1 MILVCLCRQGFEKEV
16 AAEITDCAAYAGIPG
31 YVKTTPDTGF
41 VEFVLPDTDSAFALF
56 DAIRFD
62 DLVFVRHWFVT
73 PAIASEL
80 PKEDRASP
88 LMASAQGLP
97 PLSKLEP
104 ITLDT
109 NDGKALVALTRG
121 VTNHIRTVFKKEGA
135 FKAKSNWLGQLLFFS
150 GGQACIGFFPENNG
164 SLWAGGIPRLR
175 APKDAPSRATLKLE
189 EAWHQFVPREQWDQR
204 IAPSMRAV
212 DLGAAPGGWTWQLVN
227 KSMFVD
233 AVDNGPMA
241 ENIMASGQ
249 VTHRMEDAFRFTPER
264 AVHWLVS
271 DIADKPARVAE
282 LITRWAENRWFKEAV
297 FNLKLPMKKRYIEL
311 QLCSEI
317 ITLALDNAGIE
328 YTLKFKQ
335 LYHDREEVTGHLV
348 LF

>member
-16 AAEITDCAAYAGIPG
+16 AAEIGDCAADAGVQG
-31 YVKTTPDTGF
+31 YVKTKPDSGYAEY
-41 VEFVLPDTDSAFALF
+41 VCPDEDSAVRLF
-56 DAIRFD
+56 ERVAFD
-62 DLVFVRHWFVT
+62 ELVFIRHWFLT
-73 PAIASEL
+73 AEILSDL

-88 LMASAQGLP
+88 LMRSAEGLP
-97 PLSKLEP
+97 PLSQLEP

-109 NDGKALVALTRG
+109 NDGKSLVALAKG
-121 VTNHIRTVFKKEGA
+121 VANHIRATYKKAGRI
-135 FKAKSNWLGQLLFFS
+135 KAKSDWVGQLLFFT
-150 GGQACIGFFPENNG
+150 GEQACIGFFPQSNG
-164 SLWAGGIPRLR
+164 PIWPGGIPRLR

-189 EAWHQFVPREQWDQR
+189 EAWHQFIPRDQWDQR

-241 ENIMASGQ
+241 ENLMATGQ
-249 VTHRMEDAFRFTPER
+249 ITHYTEDAYRFTPER
-264 AVHWLVS
+264 PVNWLVS

-282 LITRWAENRWFKEAV
+282 LIKNWAESRWFKEAV

-328 YTLKFKQ
+328 YSLRFKQ

-348 LF
+348 LY

>member
-1 MILVCLCRQGFEKEV
+1 M
-16 AAEITDCAAYAGIPG
+16 
-31 YVKTTPDTGF
+31 
-41 VEFVLPDTDSAFALF
+41 
-56 DAIRFD
+56 
-62 DLVFVRHWFVT
+62 
-73 PAIASEL
+73 
-80 PKEDRASP
+80 
-88 LMASAQGLP
+88 
-97 PLSKLEP
+97 
-104 ITLDT
+104 
-109 NDGKALVALTRG
+109 
-121 VTNHIRTVFKKEGA
+121 
-135 FKAKSNWLGQLLFFS
+135 
-150 GGQACIGFFPENNG
+150 
-164 SLWAGGIPRLR
+164 R

-189 EAWHQFVPREQWDQR
+189 EAWHQFIPREQWDQR

-227 KSMFVD
+227 KSMFVE

-249 VTHRMEDAFRFTPER
+249 VTHRMEDAFRFAPER

-282 LITRWAENRWFKEAV
+282 LITRWAENKWFKEAV